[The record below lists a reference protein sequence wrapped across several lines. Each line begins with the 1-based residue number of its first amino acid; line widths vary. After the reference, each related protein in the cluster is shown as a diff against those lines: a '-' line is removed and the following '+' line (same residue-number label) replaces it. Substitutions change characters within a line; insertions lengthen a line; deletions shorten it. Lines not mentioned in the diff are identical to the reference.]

1 MLAEIHL
8 RPAPVI
14 VSPKLGL
21 AAGSSADNS
30 ASTSLITC
38 VTEVRFLLL
47 TCVPL
52 YNLSD
57 VVENMKASDAS

>member
-14 VSPKLGL
+14 VSPELGL
-21 AAGSSADNS
+21 AAGSSAELRLDLVNHM
-30 ASTSLITC
+30 C
-38 VTEVRFLLL
+38 HEVRFLLL